1 MSFACGFF
9 LWIKLI
15 PVNDWTLEELDQINS
30 LWIERLPK
38 SPPPDQTNA
47 VADNQEAQ
55 QLGHQLFFDKR
66 LSANGQISCDSCH
79 NPNLDFT
86 DGLDTSVAIGTSSRN
101 APSLIGAS
109 YGPWFYWDGR
119 KDSQWSQALS
129 PLEDQAEHGGNRVA
143 FAKLIYADSV
153 YRRQYELLFRKLP
166 NLENEIRFPKML
178 GPFTTPENQK
188 SWAGMRTSD
197 QQIINTIFANI
208 GKAIAAYQRLLT
220 PGPSRFDRFIS
231 LSNTRNGGTIGQT
244 LSAQESRGLRLFIGK
259 ASCTN
264 CHNGPMFT
272 NNSFHN
278 TGLLSVPGKLPDLG
292 RVTGVNKAK
301 QDAFNCLSSFSDDK
315 NSCMEL
321 LYMKSGKELVGAF
334 RTPSLRNL
342 KLSAPYGHAGQ
353 QKTLAD
359 VIRHYDEAP
368 DAMIGHN
375 EAKPLELWPWERWQL
390 EAFLESLASPPNVDK
405 RWLAPPSL

>member
-1 MSFACGFF
+1 
-9 LWIKLI
+9 
-15 PVNDWTLEELDQINS
+15 
-30 LWIERLPK
+30 
-38 SPPPDQTNA
+38 
-47 VADNQEAQ
+47 
-55 QLGHQLFFDKR
+55 
-66 LSANGQISCDSCH
+66 
-79 NPNLDFT
+79 
-86 DGLDTSVAIGTSSRN
+86 
-101 APSLIGAS
+101 
-109 YGPWFYWDGR
+109 
-119 KDSQWSQALS
+119 
-129 PLEDQAEHGGNRVA
+129 
-143 FAKLIYADSV
+143 
-153 YRRQYELLFRKLP
+153 
-166 NLENEIRFPKML
+166 
-178 GPFTTPENQK
+178 
-188 SWAGMRTSD
+188 
-197 QQIINTIFANI
+197 
-208 GKAIAAYQRLLT
+208 
-220 PGPSRFDRFIS
+220 
-231 LSNTRNGGTIGQT
+231 
-244 LSAQESRGLRLFIGK
+244 
-259 ASCTN
+259 
-264 CHNGPMFT
+264 MFT

-278 TGLLSVPGKLPDLG
+278 TGLLSIPGKLPDLG

-390 EAFLESLASPPNVDK
+390 EAFLGSLASPPNVDK